1 MGILE
6 FLGLKKKRNESF
18 RTSEVFRTS
27 GVPIHT
33 FVERAQLES
42 KIEDSL
48 DAHDKALFF
57 LGYSK
62 SGKTVYRKKLIE
74 DKKQKKVVFRCN
86 NSSQISELYDF
97 IASELQLGQIITSS
111 QNDGGKDT
119 VSISG
124 TAGNKDVASVSSTMT
139 GEVSYSYI
147 ETKEHTKV
155 RVDVNFLC
163 TRIKEKRDLIVILE
177 DYHLVDLEFNRTLS
191 EDLKHFLDEEILF
204 LLIGI
209 PSAPNRALRNNP
221 DLSGRINYTNFDYLL
236 KEEIKEIINKGGSIL
251 NVKFGEDVIDEII
264 KGSLKNAFLVQNI
277 CKELVLSTGTKE
289 TAVKT
294 ITISDKKLVKAACKK
309 IASSLDS
316 DYFDIYN
323 TITSGAR
330 KQQKNKAFNQYEEVV
345 KAIQHFDI
353 EELER
358 GVSYTEISH
367 WSWNQIS
374 SSVIQQFIDNGTYQS
389 EASFK
394 GALTN
399 QILQAV
405 ERINS
410 NIEKSSVRPILYVDD
425 KKVYLMDL
433 IFKFYLNWKDG
444 TQQTLK

>member
-6 FLGLKKKRNESF
+6 FLGIKKKIESF

-33 FVERAQLES
+33 FVERTQLELQ
-42 KIEDSL
+42 IEDSL

-74 DKKQKKVVFRCN
+74 DKKPNKVVFRCN

-97 IASELQLGQIITSS
+97 IASELQLGQIITSA
-111 QNDGGKDT
+111 QNDGGKWAVSSTGT
-119 VSISG
+119 VG
-124 TAGNKDVASVSSTMT
+124 KKDVASVSSSISS
-139 GEVSYSYI
+139 EVSYSYI

-163 TRIKEKRDLIVILE
+163 TRIDKKRDLIIILE
-177 DYHLVDLEFNRTLS
+177 DYHLVDSEFNRTLS
-191 EDLKHFLDEEILF
+191 EDLKHFQDEEILF

-209 PSAPNRALRNNP
+209 PSAPNRALKNNP
-221 DLSGRINYTNFDYLL
+221 DLSGRINYINFDYLL
-236 KEEIKEIINKGGSIL
+236 KEEIKEIISKGGLKL

-264 KGSLKNAFLVQNI
+264 NVSLKNAFLVQNI
-277 CKELVLSTGTKE
+277 CKELVLGKGIKE
-289 TAVKT
+289 TTPKTVT
-294 ITISDKKLVKAACKK
+294 ITEKMDVKEACEK

-316 DYFDIYN
+316 DYLEIYN

-330 KQQKNKAFNQYEEVV
+330 KQQKNKAFNQYEEIV
-345 KAIQHFDI
+345 KAIQNFEI
-353 EELER
+353 EELEK
-358 GVSYTEISH
+358 GISYTDISH
-367 WSWNQIS
+367 WSWSQFTPG
-374 SSVIQQFIDNGTYQS
+374 VIQKFIDNGTYQS

-410 NIEKSSVRPILYVDD
+410 NIEKNSVRPILYVDD

-433 IFKFYLNWKDG
+433 IFKFYLNWKNGD
-444 TQQTLK
+444 